1 MHIYLYR
8 GHDNVDLVM
17 AATIC
22 NWYIQEIWRPGVS
35 LRSLSSDGE
44 WLSMYK
50 QLHVV
55 NGHPFAPITFVSG
68 GLAAHSTMTKS
79 TTKKYFHHGFASMTT
94 GGNG

>member
-8 GHDNVDLVM
+8 GQDNGDLVV

-22 NWYIQEIWRPGVS
+22 NWYIQESWRPGVS

-55 NGHPFAPITFVSG
+55 NGCPFAPITFVSG
-68 GLAAHSTMTKS
+68 GLAAHNTMTKS
-79 TTKKYFHHGFASMTT
+79 HNEKVDPSWIRVNDYR
-94 GGNG
+94 